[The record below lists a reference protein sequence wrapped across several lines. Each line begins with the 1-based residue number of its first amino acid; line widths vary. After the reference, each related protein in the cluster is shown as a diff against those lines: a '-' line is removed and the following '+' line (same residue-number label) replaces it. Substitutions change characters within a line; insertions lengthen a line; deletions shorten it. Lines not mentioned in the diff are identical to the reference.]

1 MGIVMLETQDIDEN
15 FEKTQKKMKELE
27 IRNSKLDQDSVD
39 LLKQLKVSAEQLTQF
54 IDDKENF
61 SDKNW
66 EQLRKKKDEI
76 EQKLDTELKNV
87 RNPKKTQET
96 LKERNVDHHW
106 LFVR

>member
-1 MGIVMLETQDIDEN
+1 MLETIGIDEN
-15 FEKTQKKMKELE
+15 IEKTQKKMKELE
-27 IRNSKLDQDSVD
+27 IRNSKLDRDSVD
-39 LLKQLKVSAEQLTQF
+39 LLTQLKVSAEQLTQF

-61 SDKNW
+61 SEKNW
-66 EQLRKKKDEI
+66 EQLRKKRNEL

-87 RNPKKTQET
+87 RNPKKTLKT